1 MHATASKV
9 KADKRASHLP
19 ASLLSPQPAALF
31 SAAPLAEQIFEDAPV
46 IGECG
51 GADFDPGA
59 PSPTGSPE
67 APFAPGVANAEML
80 SEEALRE
87 HLPMVRFLAL
97 RMRERLP
104 QQVEME
110 DLISAGIVGLIDAM
124 QKFDPRKKVQFRS
137 YAQFRVRG
145 AMLDSLRALDWG
157 PRDLRRK
164 GRAVEEAI
172 RVVASRQGHAPT
184 EQEIAAEMGLE
195 LGAYQQLLGELS
207 GLEIGSL
214 NAAPV
219 DDNGVEALASLP
231 AGPEDD
237 PFLQCQSKEMRG
249 LLAAAIAELPERER
263 LVLTLYYYEELT
275 MREVGATL
283 GVVESRVSQ
292 LHSSAMARLR
302 AALRV
307 GSHVQPGRA

>member
-1 MHATASKV
+1 MEQRTSTGQKHSQLPVSLYSLTQTNDAPAAERDGFGTESY
-9 KADKRASHLP
+9 KRSP
-19 ASLLSPQPAALF
+19 VPEASL
-31 SAAPLAEQIFEDAPV
+31 
-46 IGECG
+46 
-51 GADFDPGA
+51 
-59 PSPTGSPE
+59 
-67 APFAPGVANAEML
+67 N
-80 SEEALRE
+80 E

-97 RMRERLP
+97 RIRERLP

-110 DLISAGIVGLIDAM
+110 DLISAGIVGLMDAL
-124 QKFDPRKKVQFRS
+124 QKFDPTKKVQFRT

-172 RVVASRQGHAPT
+172 RSLSTSLGKPPT
-184 EQEIAAEMGLE
+184 ESEVAKEMGLD
-195 LGAYQQLLGELS
+195 LNTYQQLLGELS
-207 GLEIGSL
+207 GLELSSL
-214 NAAPV
+214 NATPGEDA
-219 DDNGVEALASLP
+219 GVEALALLP

-237 PFLQCQSKEMRG
+237 PFLQCQSSEMRR
-249 LLAAAIAELPERER
+249 LLARAIQELPERER
-263 LVLTLYYYEELT
+263 MVLTLYYYEELT

-302 AALRV
+302 VALGAPAARRTA
-307 GSHVQPGRA
+307 RA

>member
-1 MHATASKV
+1 MEQRTSSGHKRSQLPVSLYPLPKKPAVRLQTGYDGLSSSATV
-9 KADKRASHLP
+9 
-19 ASLLSPQPAALF
+19 
-31 SAAPLAEQIFEDAPV
+31 
-46 IGECG
+46 
-51 GADFDPGA
+51 A
-59 PSPTGSPE
+59 PSACTEKGTFRAEPYENSP
-67 APFAPGVANAEML
+67 V
-80 SEEALRE
+80 SEDLLRE

-97 RMRERLP
+97 RIRERLP

-110 DLISAGIVGLIDAM
+110 DLISAGIVGLMDAL
-124 QKFDPRKKVQFRS
+124 QKFDPNKKVQFRT

-172 RVVASRQGHAPT
+172 RSLSATLGKAPT
-184 EQEIAAEMGLE
+184 ESEVAKQMGLD
-195 LGAYQQLLGELS
+195 LNTYQQLLGELS
-207 GLEIGSL
+207 GLELSSL
-214 NAAPV
+214 NATPSE
-219 DDNGVEALASLP
+219 EAGTEAMAMIP

-237 PFLQCQSKEMRG
+237 PFLQCQSSEMRR
-249 LLAAAIAELPERER
+249 LLAEAIADLPERER

-275 MREVGATL
+275 MREVGATM

-302 AALRV
+302 VALGASSPRRAA
-307 GSHVQPGRA
+307 RA

>member
-1 MHATASKV
+1 MNDV
-9 KADKRASHLP
+9 P
-19 ASLLSPQPAALF
+19 ASSAERKAFGGQPYGD
-31 SAAPLAEQIFEDAPV
+31 SAV
-46 IGECG
+46 
-51 GADFDPGA
+51 
-59 PSPTGSPE
+59 
-67 APFAPGVANAEML
+67 

-97 RMRERLP
+97 RIRERLP

-110 DLISAGIVGLIDAM
+110 DLISAGVVGLMDAM
-124 QKFDPRKKVQFRS
+124 QKFDPEKKVQFRT

-172 RVVASRQGHAPT
+172 RSLSAKLGKAPT
-184 EQEIAAEMGLE
+184 ESEVAKEMGLD
-195 LGAYQQLLGELS
+195 LNAYQQLLGELS
-207 GLEIGSL
+207 GLELSSL
-214 NAAPV
+214 NATPGEDA
-219 DDNGVEALASLP
+219 GVEALALLP

-237 PFLQCQSKEMRG
+237 PFLQCQNNEMRR
-249 LLAAAIAELPERER
+249 LLARAIEDLPERER
-263 LVLTLYYYEELT
+263 MVLTLYYYEELT

-302 AALRV
+302 VALGAPAAR
-307 GSHVQPGRA
+307 RAARA

>member
-1 MHATASKV
+1 MEHRTSTGQKHNQLPVGLYPLPEQNDLAARSV
-9 KADKRASHLP
+9 GRGAFDADP
-19 ASLLSPQPAALF
+19 YEQSP
-31 SAAPLAEQIFEDAPV
+31 I
-46 IGECG
+46 
-51 GADFDPGA
+51 
-59 PSPTGSPE
+59 
-67 APFAPGVANAEML
+67 

-97 RMRERLP
+97 RIRERLP

-110 DLISAGIVGLIDAM
+110 DLISAGVVGLMDAM
-124 QKFDPRKKVQFRS
+124 QKFDPEKKVQFRT

-172 RVVASRQGHAPT
+172 RSLGARLGKAPT
-184 EQEIAAEMGLE
+184 ENEVAKEMGLD
-195 LGAYQQLLGELS
+195 LNAYQQLLGELS
-207 GLEIGSL
+207 GLELSSL
-214 NAAPV
+214 NATPGEDA
-219 DDNGVEALASLP
+219 GVEALALLP

-237 PFLQCQSKEMRG
+237 PFLQCQSNEMRR
-249 LLAAAIAELPERER
+249 LLAQAIEDLPKRER
-263 LVLTLYYYEELT
+263 MVLTLYYYEELT

-302 AALRV
+302 VALGAPAAR
-307 GSHVQPGRA
+307 RAARA

>member
-1 MHATASKV
+1 MEHKTPRAQKHNQLPVSLYPLPHKSDVPTSSARPETFVSATYEHSSV
-9 KADKRASHLP
+9 
-19 ASLLSPQPAALF
+19 
-31 SAAPLAEQIFEDAPV
+31 
-46 IGECG
+46 
-51 GADFDPGA
+51 
-59 PSPTGSPE
+59 
-67 APFAPGVANAEML
+67 

-97 RMRERLP
+97 RIRERLP

-110 DLISAGIVGLIDAM
+110 DLISAGVVGLMDAM
-124 QKFDPRKKVQFRS
+124 QKFDPEKKVQFRT

-172 RVVASRQGHAPT
+172 RSLSARLGKAPT
-184 EQEIAAEMGLE
+184 ESEIAREMGLD
-195 LGAYQQLLGELS
+195 LSAYQHLLGELS
-207 GLEIGSL
+207 GLELSSL
-214 NAAPV
+214 NATPGEDA
-219 DDNGVEALASLP
+219 GVEALALLP

-237 PFLQCQSKEMRG
+237 PFLQCQSNEMRR
-249 LLAAAIAELPERER
+249 LLARAIEDLPERER
-263 LVLTLYYYEELT
+263 MVLTLYYYEELT

-302 AALRV
+302 VALGASAAR
-307 GSHVQPGRA
+307 SAAHA

>member
-1 MHATASKV
+1 MEQRTSSGH
-9 KADKRASHLP
+9 KRSQLP
-19 ASLLSPQPAALF
+19 VSLYPLPKQPAVRFQTSCDGLSS
-31 SAAPLAEQIFEDAPV
+31 SATVAPPACAEKGTFRADAYENSHVSED
-46 IGECG
+46 
-51 GADFDPGA
+51 
-59 PSPTGSPE
+59 
-67 APFAPGVANAEML
+67 L
-80 SEEALRE
+80 LRE

-97 RMRERLP
+97 RIRERLP

-110 DLISAGIVGLIDAM
+110 DLISAGIVGLMDAL
-124 QKFDPRKKVQFRS
+124 QKFDPNKKVQFRT

-172 RVVASRQGHAPT
+172 RSLSATLGKAPT
-184 EQEIAAEMGLE
+184 ESEVAKEMGLD
-195 LGAYQQLLGELS
+195 LNTYQQLLGELS
-207 GLEIGSL
+207 GLELSSL
-214 NAAPV
+214 NATPSE
-219 DDNGVEALASLP
+219 EAGTETMALIP

-237 PFLQCQSKEMRG
+237 PFLQCQSSEMRR
-249 LLAAAIAELPERER
+249 LLAEAIAELPERER

-275 MREVGATL
+275 MREVGATM

-302 AALRV
+302 VALGASTPRRAA
-307 GSHVQPGRA
+307 RA

>member
-1 MHATASKV
+1 MEQRTSSGHKRSQLPVSLYPLPKKSAVRLQVSCDGLSSSATVTSPACTEKGTF
-9 KADKRASHLP
+9 RAEP
-19 ASLLSPQPAALF
+19 YENSPV
-31 SAAPLAEQIFEDAPV
+31 SED
-46 IGECG
+46 
-51 GADFDPGA
+51 
-59 PSPTGSPE
+59 
-67 APFAPGVANAEML
+67 L
-80 SEEALRE
+80 LRE

-97 RMRERLP
+97 RIRERLP

-110 DLISAGIVGLIDAM
+110 DLISAGIVGLMDAL
-124 QKFDPRKKVQFRS
+124 QKFDPNKKVQFRT

-172 RVVASRQGHAPT
+172 RSLSATLGKAPT
-184 EQEIAAEMGLE
+184 ESEVAKQMGLD
-195 LGAYQQLLGELS
+195 LNTYQQLLGELS
-207 GLEIGSL
+207 GLELSSL
-214 NAAPV
+214 NATPSE
-219 DDNGVEALASLP
+219 EAGTEVMALIP

-237 PFLQCQSKEMRG
+237 PFLQCQSSEMRR
-249 LLAAAIAELPERER
+249 LLAEAIAELPERER

-275 MREVGATL
+275 MREVGATM

-302 AALRV
+302 VALRAP
-307 GSHVQPGRA
+307 SPRRAARA

>member
-1 MHATASKV
+1 MEHRTSTGQKQNQFPV
-9 KADKRASHLP
+9 SLYPLP
-19 ASLLSPQPAALF
+19 PKNDVPAAL
-31 SAAPLAEQIFEDAPV
+31 AER
-46 IGECG
+46 
-51 GADFDPGA
+51 GAFATEPYG
-59 PSPTGSPE
+59 GSP
-67 APFAPGVANAEML
+67 V
-80 SEEALRE
+80 SEEVLRE

-97 RMRERLP
+97 RIRERLP

-110 DLISAGIVGLIDAM
+110 DLISAGVVGLMDAM
-124 QKFDPRKKVQFRS
+124 QKFDPEKKVQFRT

-172 RVVASRQGHAPT
+172 RSLSTKLGKAPT
-184 EQEIAAEMGLE
+184 ESEVAKEMGVDLN
-195 LGAYQQLLGELS
+195 AYQQLLGELS
-207 GLEIGSL
+207 GLELSSL
-214 NAAPV
+214 NATPGEDA
-219 DDNGVEALASLP
+219 GVEALALLP

-237 PFLQCQSKEMRG
+237 PFLQCQSNEMRR
-249 LLAAAIAELPERER
+249 LLAQAIEDLPERER
-263 LVLTLYYYEELT
+263 TVLTLYYYEELT

-302 AALRV
+302 VALGAPLRRAA
-307 GSHVQPGRA
+307 RA

>member
-1 MHATASKV
+1 M
-9 KADKRASHLP
+9 
-19 ASLLSPQPAALF
+19 
-31 SAAPLAEQIFEDAPV
+31 
-46 IGECG
+46 
-51 GADFDPGA
+51 
-59 PSPTGSPE
+59 
-67 APFAPGVANAEML
+67 

-97 RMRERLP
+97 RIRERLP

-110 DLISAGIVGLIDAM
+110 DLISAGIVGLMDAM
-124 QKFDPRKKVQFRS
+124 QKFDPKKKVQFRT

-164 GRAVEEAI
+164 ARVVEEAI
-172 RVVASRQGHAPT
+172 RSLSATLGKAPT
-184 EQEIAAEMGLE
+184 ESEVAKE
-195 LGAYQQLLGELS
+195 LGLDLHGYQQLLGELS
-207 GLEIGSL
+207 GLELGSL
-214 NAAPV
+214 NETPA
-219 DDNGVEALASLP
+219 DDGGVEALALLP

-237 PFLQCQSKEMRG
+237 PFLNCQSSEMRC
-249 LLAAAIAELPERER
+249 LLAEAIAGLPERER
-263 LVLTLYYYEELT
+263 MVLTLYYYEELT

-302 AALRV
+302 AALGV
-307 GSHVQPGRA
+307 PSGRRAAHA

>member
-1 MHATASKV
+1 MEHTTSTGQK
-9 KADKRASHLP
+9 HNQLP
-19 ASLLSPQPAALF
+19 VSLYPLPHTNDVPEGSGGHGAFGGDPYEHSP
-31 SAAPLAEQIFEDAPV
+31 V
-46 IGECG
+46 
-51 GADFDPGA
+51 
-59 PSPTGSPE
+59 
-67 APFAPGVANAEML
+67 
-80 SEEALRE
+80 SEEVLRE

-97 RMRERLP
+97 RIRERLP

-110 DLISAGIVGLIDAM
+110 DLISAGVVGLMDAM
-124 QKFDPRKKVQFRS
+124 QKFDPGKKVQFRT

-172 RVVASRQGHAPT
+172 RSLSAKLGKAPT
-184 EQEIAAEMGLE
+184 EVEVAKEMGLE
-195 LGAYQQLLGELS
+195 LNAYQQLLGELS
-207 GLEIGSL
+207 GLELSSL
-214 NAAPV
+214 NATPGEDA
-219 DDNGVEALASLP
+219 GVEALALVP

-237 PFLQCQSKEMRG
+237 PFLQCQSNEMRR
-249 LLAAAIAELPERER
+249 LLAEAIEDLPERER
-263 LVLTLYYYEELT
+263 TVLTLYYYEELT

-302 AALRV
+302 VALGAPAAR
-307 GSHVQPGRA
+307 RAARA

>member
-1 MHATASKV
+1 MEQRTSTGQKHSQ
-9 KADKRASHLP
+9 LP
-19 ASLLSPQPAALF
+19 VSLYSVPQTNDAPAAERDGFGIESYKHSPVPEALLS
-31 SAAPLAEQIFEDAPV
+31 
-46 IGECG
+46 
-51 GADFDPGA
+51 
-59 PSPTGSPE
+59 
-67 APFAPGVANAEML
+67 
-80 SEEALRE
+80 E

-97 RMRERLP
+97 RIRERLP

-110 DLISAGIVGLIDAM
+110 DLISAGIVGLMDAL
-124 QKFDPRKKVQFRS
+124 QKFDPTKKVQFRT

-172 RVVASRQGHAPT
+172 RSLSTRLGKAPT
-184 EQEIAAEMGLE
+184 ESEVAKEMGLD
-195 LGAYQQLLGELS
+195 LNAYQQLLGELS
-207 GLEIGSL
+207 GLELSSL
-214 NAAPV
+214 NATPGEDA
-219 DDNGVEALASLP
+219 GVEALALLP

-237 PFLQCQSKEMRG
+237 PFLQCQSSEMRR
-249 LLAAAIAELPERER
+249 LLARAIEELPERER
-263 LVLTLYYYEELT
+263 MVLTLYYYEELT

-302 AALRV
+302 VALGAPAARRTA
-307 GSHVQPGRA
+307 RA